1 MFDVQFFQSVLGKN
15 NSALMGLKERGT
27 IHGFY

>member
-27 IHGFY
+27 INGSY